1 MNIEIVTAWRR
12 NGTRAAQQFHVGCGA
27 NPCFQ
32 GCCKDRCSAVRRRAA
47 CGGRSPPSAVIR
59 SIWNI
64 ALLSPIVGSRG
75 KRQDCRMAK
84 GRTQSTTPD
93 LFSTASTRER
103 VPSSN
108 LPVSSSPPTHTA
120 KKAPSQRYVLPRDL
134 PGAMKQLDDQEL
146 DRLLAAVLAEQRR
159 RGRKPPESDES
170 SRKRR
175 IEPDV
180 SLTLGKLNAV
190 RAAFKAGVKPSQIAR
205 QFGISQSDVRKVL
218 ARDAST

>member
-1 MNIEIVTAWRR
+1 M
-12 NGTRAAQQFHVGCGA
+12 G
-27 NPCFQ
+27 
-32 GCCKDRCSAVRRRAA
+32 
-47 CGGRSPPSAVIR
+47 
-59 SIWNI
+59 
-64 ALLSPIVGSRG
+64 
-75 KRQDCRMAK
+75 K
-84 GRTQSTTPD
+84 GRNQSTTPD

-108 LPVSSSPPTHTA
+108 LPVSSPPPTHTA
-120 KKAPSQRYVLPRDL
+120 KKAPSLRYVLPTDL

-159 RGRKPPESDES
+159 RGRKSQVSHAS

-175 IEPDV
+175 VEPNV

-218 ARDAST
+218 AFDAGPLST